1 MEEGLDLGKKS
12 YVRNTK
18 NKKNLLIIQQ
28 NHAAIT
34 LDYDF
39 FFKYILE
46 RCGVCTANFIGHFV
60 VCKVEFFR
68 N

>member
-1 MEEGLDLGKKS
+1 MPAIPK
-12 YVRNTK
+12 TK
-18 NKKNLLIIQQ
+18 LNLSIVQQ

-39 FFKYILE
+39 LSKYILE

-60 VCKVEFFR
+60 VCKVELILL
-68 N
+68 